1 MGLELGT
8 GPTCDPLVRGKASG
22 MLEKNIGFG
31 GSTDRIIGESKRER
45 DRSHPYLQTV
55 VLVRAAA
62 KGRFRPGSASNKS
75 D

>member
-45 DRSHPYLQTV
+45 ERQKSSILADSSTRTCGSQRKV
-55 VLVRAAA
+55 SS
-62 KGRFRPGSASNKS
+62 RFRKQ
-75 D
+75 